1 MFLAAGRFSL
11 RARRIVAV
19 LAALAVISQLP
30 AADTRP
36 VVGPGAS
43 KDDIINAYGWPTGQS
58 QAGAREILSYPQGQV
73 FLNDGKVERVDFSP
87 NVPWP
92 PPRPRPGTP
101 TTSTAKKPAE
111 APLDLWTERF
121 AEAEEEARR
130 RGVRILALFL
140 GSDWSPGS
148 RQFLEEVA
156 FHPDFVNTFTGDYV
170 FLRLD
175 YPTRIQQLPE
185 IREQN
190 ALLRTKYEVTTYPS
204 LLVLSPSGEQVAVV
218 DLLKPRS
225 GATYRANVIE
235 AVNEVRGLLGRLP
248 VAVVEPPPAPAPEKP
263 QEIAHAGAA
272 SLTKSFP
279 LVMGAIGGGLALAGI
294 AWWLLWKARMP
305 RNVNVPKFKM
315 SDRIADAA
323 SGLPPPAEMMRWPR
337 EKLRAVVASLAEA
350 NGYQVK
356 TREGGGDGD
365 LALYARGSDRP
376 EIIVCCQPGSN
387 AAAASKRTKE
397 LFGIITVEDVKKGWL
412 VAPSGFTDEAHQ
424 FVRNRPIVLI
434 DSEHLLAQL
443 RDLPPISLD
452 KIIARDL

>member
-1 MFLAAGRFSL
+1 MFSARRFSL
-11 RARRIVAV
+11 RARHLVAV
-19 LAALAVISQLP
+19 LAAFVVVGQFY
-30 AADTRP
+30 AADAARP

-43 KDDIINAYGWPTGQS
+43 KDDILNAYGWPTGQS
-58 QAGAREILSYPQGQV
+58 QSGAREILSYPQGQV

-92 PPRPRPGTP
+92 PPRPRPGAP
-101 TTSTAKKPAE
+101 TTSTAARPAD
-111 APLDLWTERF
+111 APLDLWTERL
-121 AEAEEEARR
+121 AEAQEEAARR
-130 RGVRILALFL
+130 HVRILALFL

-156 FHPDFVNTFTGDYV
+156 FHHDFVNTFTGDYV

-190 ALLRTKYEVTTYPS
+190 AQLRTKYDVTTYPS
-204 LLVLSPSGEQVAVV
+204 LLVLSATGEQVAVV
-218 DLLKPRS
+218 DLLKPRD
-225 GATYRANVIE
+225 AENYRTHVID
-235 AVNEVRGLLGRLP
+235 AINEVRGVLSRQP
-248 VAVVEPPPAPAPEKP
+248 VAVVEPPPPSLP
-263 QEIAHAGAA
+263 QEVPNAGAA
-272 SLTKSFP
+272 SLTKSFS
-279 LVMGAIGGGLALAGI
+279 LVMGAVAGGLALAAI
-294 AWWLLWKARMP
+294 AWWLLWKARAP
-305 RNVNVPKFKM
+305 RNINVPKFKI
-315 SDRIADAA
+315 SDRIAEAA
-323 SGLPPPAEMMRWPR
+323 SGLPPPSEMMRWPR

-356 TREGGGDGD
+356 PREGGGDGD
-365 LALYARGSDRP
+365 LALYKRGSDRP
-376 EIIVCCQPGSN
+376 EIIVCCQPGSGAT
-387 AAAASKRTKE
+387 AAAKRVKE
-397 LFGIITVEDVKKGWL
+397 LFGIITVEDVQKGWV
-412 VAPSGFTDEAHQ
+412 VAPSGFTDEARQ